1 MHWID
6 QNSKQSSDISTSI
19 MPFSQIR
26 KLNFPKNISLITVE
40 SGFECRLSGSNGW
53 ALKYRIVLLNTGF
66 YSFTILWTYF
76 CALKY
81 SLNRSITNCSNTC
94 SHLNIILH
102 LINIPLLGIYL
113 FLIFSFTNN
122 LDTWKQR
129 HPDIQDHTQSC
140 CSSLLPIPH
149 SSSNQILAWLL
160 FLKGFSASD

>member
-66 YSFTILWTYF
+66 YSFTILWMYF

-122 LDTWKQR
+122 LDTWNKGILTYKII
-129 HPDIQDHTQSC
+129 HNHVAVHC
-140 CSSLLPIPH
+140 CQFPIP
-149 SSSNQILAWLL
+149 LL
-160 FLKGFSASD
+160 IKFLPGSFF